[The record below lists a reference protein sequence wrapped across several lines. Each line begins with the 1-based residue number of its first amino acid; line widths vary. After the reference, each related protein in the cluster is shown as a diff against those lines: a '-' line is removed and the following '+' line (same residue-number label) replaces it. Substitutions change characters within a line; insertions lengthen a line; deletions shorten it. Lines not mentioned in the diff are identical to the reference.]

1 MIPPA
6 YKSRDP
12 SPNRFPLMM
21 LERLSKSEVVNNT
34 EPNSARAIHI
44 EEVVRNRLCKVC
56 QSTVSELF
64 DKREV
69 SELMRYQDM
78 S

>member
-6 YKSRDP
+6 YKNRDP

-21 LERLSKSEVVNNT
+21 LERLSKSEIVNNA
-34 EPNSARAIHI
+34 EPNSARAIHV
-44 EEVVRNRLCKVC
+44 EEAARKRLCKVC
-56 QSTVSELF
+56 QSTASELF

-69 SELMRYQDM
+69 SELMRHQDM